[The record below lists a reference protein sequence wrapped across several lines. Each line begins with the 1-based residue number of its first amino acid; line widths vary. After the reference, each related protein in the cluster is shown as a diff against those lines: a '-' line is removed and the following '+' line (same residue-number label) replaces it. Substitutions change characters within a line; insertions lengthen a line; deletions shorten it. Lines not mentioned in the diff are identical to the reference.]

1 MDPIGHRVVGK
12 KAVLDHLE
20 RSPEQIDLVLLQES
34 RSDLQQVAALCNE
47 KKVRCKR
54 VPKKRLDGESP
65 LSHQGVIAKIFPAG
79 LTPMEDLV
87 DALSSAAFPVL
98 VALDQ
103 LQDSGNLGVLAR
115 TIYALGGCGL
125 ALTKDRSAALN
136 DRAMKSSSGA
146 LGLLPVARVTNMAR
160 FLRYCQERMSSI
172 YYAGTGPECRSVFNI
187 TIAWPAVLVLGNE
200 DKGVRPGV
208 IKECHQGLTI
218 PMSGG
223 FDSLNVSQAGAML
236 LCELLRQHRQTSA
249 TSR

>member
-1 MDPIGHRVVGK
+1 VVGK
-12 KAVLDHLE
+12 KAVLDHLK
-20 RSPEQIDLVLLQES
+20 RFPGSIDLVLVQES
-34 RSDLQQVAALCNE
+34 KGDLRQIIEACSE
-47 KKVRCKR
+47 HKVKWKR
-54 VPKKRLDGESP
+54 VPKKRLDLESDVP
-65 LSHQGVIAKIFPAG
+65 HQGVVARVFPPGFAVA
-79 LTPMEDLV
+79 EDLV
-87 DALSSAAFPVL
+87 DSLPSADLPIL

-115 TIYALGGCGL
+115 TLFALGGCGL
-125 ALTKDRSAALN
+125 VLPKDRSAAVN

-146 LGLLPVARVTNMAR
+146 LGLLPLARTINMAR
-160 FLRYCQERMSSI
+160 FLRYCQERMCSI

-187 TIAWPAVLVLGNE
+187 TITWPAVLVLGNE

-236 LCELLRQHRQTSA
+236 LSELLRQHRQTSA